1 MSIRQFK
8 ALLATTEHGSFA
20 AAAKALNLT
29 QSALSMQV
37 AALEETLGAKLFDR
51 SRRPPRLTPAGEIAL
66 ARARAIVA
74 QYDDI
79 FDALST
85 ARPYRGSF
93 SLGAIPTSLTNLL
106 PAALMALRDKEPGL
120 TVKVTSELSGE
131 LVRLVERRELDA
143 AVIHRPP
150 EIAEGFEWRDIAR
163 QRIVIV
169 APADSVEET
178 TAEIFAAHPYIRFNR
193 SAWVAPLIE
202 GRFEALGI
210 VPNTSAEIQSIE
222 AIHVMVGLGFG
233 VSVLPDVSP
242 DSFIRTPLRI
252 LDFGSPPIHRTIGL
266 LSRADMPKKNARRV
280 VAEAFSKVAGAARSG
295 MAGQLA

>member
-1 MSIRQFK
+1 MSIRQFRS
-8 ALLATTEHGSFA
+8 LLATSEYGSFA

-29 QSALSMQV
+29 QSAVSMQV
-37 AALEETLGAKLFDR
+37 AALEQTLGAKLFDR
-51 SRRPPRLTPAGEIAL
+51 SHRPPRLTPAGEIAL
-66 ARARAIVA
+66 ARARAILT

-85 ARPYRGSF
+85 ARPYRGTF

-131 LVRLVERRELDA
+131 MERMIERRELDA
-143 AVIHRPP
+143 AVMHKPP
-150 EIAEGFEWRDIAR
+150 EIADGFAWQDIAR
-163 QRIVIV
+163 QRVVIV
-169 APADSVEET
+169 APPDSVEEEA
-178 TAEIFAAHPYIRFNR
+178 AEIFAVYPYIRFNR
-193 SAWVAPLIE
+193 AAWVAPLIE
-202 GRFEALGI
+202 ARFESLGI

-242 DSFIRTPLRI
+242 DSFIHSPLRT
-252 LDFGSPPIHRTIGL
+252 LDFGTPPIHRTVGL
-266 LSRADMPKKNARRV
+266 LSRADMSKKNARRV
-280 VAEAFSKVAGAARSG
+280 IGEVFCEVAGAGRSG
-295 MAGQLA
+295 VAPPIP